1 MSSSLQTRDTMTG
14 TAAHSPPTTDLATV
28 EVHRAPEE
36 SAWNDYLYNR
46 RPDAP
51 LYHRPEWERV
61 YGVYRLPVHRLAAI
75 RDGEIV
81 GILPLVEQRSRIF
94 GQQLTSL
101 PWFDA
106 AGTIADDDQARQAL
120 VDAAMELTA
129 SRKVSWAHLR
139 EENET
144 NLSPHVRT
152 DKVLMRLQLPDD
164 SDTLWSALKASV
176 RNQVR
181 KSEKS
186 GLTVQSGGRELLDDF
201 YRVYSHNMRDLGSPA
216 HSRKLFDA
224 VCENFSDDVRLFVVY
239 GESEPVGGGLT
250 IANGQRLEIPW
261 ASSLRKYNRLCV
273 NHGMYWQILS
283 YACDSGFQ
291 WFHFGRSTVDSGPWR
306 FKKQWG
312 SEAVPLYWYYLSRDD
327 AVAKAAAEPP
337 QERFGWGTRL
347 WQRLPVPLSRLIGPR
362 FIAKIP

>member
-14 TAAHSPPTTDLATV
+14 TAAHSPSTPQSVPV
-28 EVHRAPEE
+28 EIDRAPEG

-51 LYHRPEWERV
+51 LYHRLEWQGV
-61 YGVYRLPVHRLAAI
+61 YDVYRLPVHRLAAT

-106 AGTIADDDQARQAL
+106 AGIVADDEQARKAL
-120 VDAAMELTA
+120 VDAAIQLA
-129 SRKVSWAHLR
+129 ADRKVGWAHLR
-139 EENET
+139 EEHET
-144 NLSPHVRT
+144 GLSPHVRT
-152 DKVLMRLQLPDD
+152 DKVLMRLELPDD
-164 SDTLWSALKASV
+164 ADVLWKKLKASV

-186 GLTVQSGGRELLDDF
+186 GLTVQDGGVELLDHF
-201 YRVYSHNMRDLGSPA
+201 YQVYSFNMRDLGSPS
-216 HSRKLFDA
+216 HSRRFFEA
-224 VCENFSDDVRLFVVY
+224 VCENFASDVRLFVVY
-239 GESEPVGGGLT
+239 GESEPVGAGLT

-261 ASSLRKYNRLCV
+261 ASSLRKYNSYCV
-273 NHGMYWQILS
+273 NHGMYWRILS
-283 YACDSGFQ
+283 FACDNRFD

-312 SEAVPLYWYYLSRDD
+312 SEAVPLYWYYLSQDD
-327 AVAKAAAEPP
+327 AVASAAAEPP
-337 QERFGWGTRL
+337 QERFGWGTQL
-347 WQRLPVPLSRLIGPR
+347 WQRLPVAVSRQIGPR